1 MEGVMLQSILLITS
15 LNFNMNIWLV
25 TIGEPVPHKN
35 NKLRLHRT
43 GILAK
48 HISESSD
55 HKVCWWTSNFN
66 HFTKEH
72 IFKSETD
79 FEANK
84 NLCVVALHGKGYKR
98 NVSIDRIIDHK
109 QIANSFRERI
119 AASQKP
125 DVIVAAFPT
134 LELCEICTTF
144 GKKYN
149 IPVLIDYRDMWP
161 EVFVDI
167 SPSILKSIIKVAL
180 SPLFRRT
187 RKAFAAATG
196 IIGIT
201 DEFLKM
207 GLLKAGRSAN
217 IYDAAFPLA
226 YLRNQFD
233 LNSIDEAKKFWK
245 ENLSYETTKLRIC
258 FFGTL
263 GHQFDLNTIVLAVEL
278 LNKENIADFEI
289 ILCGSGDKETALK
302 QSAAKLK
309 GLILPGY
316 MGSAQIRS
324 LLEISDIGL
333 CPYNVNK
340 AFLGSIPG
348 KAIEYMSA
356 GLPLLSTL
364 KDGELGNLVTEN
376 NIGYHYDFGNP
387 LSLAEKVKELMEK
400 KNELKA
406 MHNRIFNLFMKEFD
420 AQHIYSN
427 YLDHLEKVV
436 EKRNG

>member
-1 MEGVMLQSILLITS
+1 
-15 LNFNMNIWLV
+15 MNIWLV
-25 TIGEPVPHKN
+25 TIGEPFPHPAN
-35 NKLRLHRT
+35 NLRLHRT
-43 GILAK
+43 GIIAK
-48 HISESSD
+48 YIAENTE
-55 HKVCWWTSNFN
+55 HKVTWWTSDFN
-66 HFTKEH
+66 HFTKSH
-72 IFKSETD
+72 IYGSDTQFNPSP
-79 FEANK
+79 
-84 NLCVVALHGKGYKR
+84 NLNVIALHGKGYSK
-98 NVSIDRIIDHK
+98 NISLDRIVDHN
-109 QIANSFRERI
+109 QITKKFIEQ
-119 AASQKP
+119 SQQKEKP

-134 LELCEICTTF
+134 LSLCEACVYL
-144 GKKYN
+144 GKKWG
-149 IPVLIDYRDMWP
+149 IPVLVDYRDMWP

-167 SPSILKSIIKVAL
+167 APSIAKSIIKVAL

-207 GLLKAGRSAN
+207 GLLKAGRSTN
-217 IYDAAFPLA
+217 IYDAVFPLA

-233 LNSIDEAKKFWK
+233 LKSIDEAKKFWK
-245 ENLSYETTKLRIC
+245 ENLSYETPKLRIC

-263 GHQFDLNTIVLAVEL
+263 GHQFDLNTIVLAVQL

-364 KDGELGNLVTEN
+364 KEGELGNLVTEN

-387 LSLAEKVKELMEK
+387 ISLAEKIKELMEK

-406 MHNRIFNLFMKEFD
+406 MHNRIFDLFMKEFD
-420 AQHIYSN
+420 AQHIYSS